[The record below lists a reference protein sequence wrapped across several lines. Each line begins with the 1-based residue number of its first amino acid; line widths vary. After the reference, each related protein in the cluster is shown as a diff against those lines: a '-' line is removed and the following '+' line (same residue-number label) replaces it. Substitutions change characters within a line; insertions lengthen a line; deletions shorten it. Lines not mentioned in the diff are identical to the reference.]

1 MSEPKAVGTVR
12 TNTVEASLARVAHAP
27 PVVELHGRVAGDFLG
42 SIWRDKPALHFTV
55 IISDPYS
62 GLFGMDG
69 QPTFDTHF
77 HVKKIGETLTNF
89 GRIRVSF
96 HHNEL
101 PVATVVTVPISPPE
115 HLSAQVF
122 AQSLV
127 RKAYD
132 FASYSLPYSLPKR
145 IVRDVMVKGHY
156 NSSSFAAGLLN
167 CVMGY
172 VPKIATPG
180 FETPG
185 WDQPIPASYFKG
197 EAIR

>member
-12 TNTVEASLARVAHAP
+12 TNTERASLARVAHAP
-27 PVVELHGRVAGDFLG
+27 PQVELHGRIAGDFLG
-42 SIWRDKPALHFTV
+42 KALRDQPALHFTV
-55 IISDPYS
+55 MVSDPYS

-77 HVKKIGETLTNF
+77 NLKKVGESLSNF

-101 PVATVVTVPISPPE
+101 PVATVITVPIAPPAQM
-115 HLSAQVF
+115 SAQVF

-145 IVRDVMVKGHY
+145 IVRDVMVQGHY
-156 NSSSFAAGLLN
+156 NSSSFAAGLLQ

-172 VPKIATPG
+172 VPKIETPG
-180 FETPG
+180 YQTPG

-197 EAIR
+197 EALR